1 MREGGCRHTQP
12 ANVLR
17 EVKTLGLVALAALAM
32 PQELCPS
39 PSLVGCRASQHQADL
54 HPCSS
59 GPPGTED
66 RPAVP
71 PDRQDRQPQH
81 QVAPHGQKVTQGS
94 PFPAGGG

>member
-12 ANVLR
+12 ANALR
-17 EVKTLGLVALAALAM
+17 EVKTPGLVALAALAM
-32 PQELCPS
+32 LQELCPS
-39 PSLVGCRASQHQADL
+39 PSLVGCRALQHQADL

-66 RPAVP
+66 RPAP
-71 PDRQDRQPQH
+71 RETRQTAQH
-81 QVAPHGQKVTQGS
+81 QAAPHRQEVTQGS